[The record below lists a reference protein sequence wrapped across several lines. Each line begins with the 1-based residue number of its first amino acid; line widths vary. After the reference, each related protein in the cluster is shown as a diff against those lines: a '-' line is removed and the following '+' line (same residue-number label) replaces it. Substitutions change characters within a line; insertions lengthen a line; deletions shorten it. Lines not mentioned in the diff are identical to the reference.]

1 MREFEERNT
10 RPPFHDGDPIKPSE
24 KRRHRGRNDAD
35 VRIFLDGDYPAME
48 VKSEITIEVK
58 LTLNPLWL
66 NKVQNIIPRDSP
78 QLTKQK
84 TSKRTKKNDSTV
96 SAVSRMMQE
105 NVLGKPGMSK
115 NRVQIVPITNSNGIS
130 SVR

>member
-1 MREFEERNT
+1 MRQIEERNT
-10 RPPFHDGDPIKPSE
+10 RPPFHDGDPIKPLE
-24 KRRHRGRNDAD
+24 KRRHRGRNHAD
-35 VRIFLDGDYPAME
+35 IRIFLDGDYPAME

-84 TSKRTKKNDSTV
+84 TSKRTKKNDPTV
-96 SAVSRMMQE
+96 SAVSRMTQE